1 MIGSPVACQPELSP
15 KGRAES
21 APDSFGRRWSGDIQN
36 LGVDSS
42 AEGGSV
48 ALYTLIYTSTSIK
61 YFGGS
66 IWAFTQYFF
75 GMSHLH
81 FAARFYCHFRTPPGL
96 TRS

>member
-1 MIGSPVACQPELSP
+1 MSAWVIA

-48 ALYTLIYTSTSIK
+48 ALVYFDIHVKK
-61 YFGGS
+61 Y
-66 IWAFTQYFF
+66 
-75 GMSHLH
+75 
-81 FAARFYCHFRTPPGL
+81 
-96 TRS
+96 